1 MSGIECIN
9 LLAFIQ
15 FIIAFDFGLYYLDNK
30 HVLTEIYR
38 KYQKDLKLSVRAV
51 LSRAN
56 DIITESLKSE
66 NSECILNSAYLDKAY
81 RRLKYLTDENQLDL
95 EGCGFI
101 GLYAGLY
108 GFLCLF
114 CIGMFGSQ
122 HEALVKTYILV
133 TSQIVLVIELF
144 ISGYNL
150 YQEDCRKYSR
160 NLWSNIRFI
169 FFITLFVVGIVS
181 FDWTYKFFSEFEFPF
196 VVISLIV
203 LLFPLILFIGHI
215 VISRI
220 IVTFVIIKCTFDSNS
235 FIFLCKDFLQSVQCH
250 IGKRGRDNATLWR
263 SLLCREHLFVED
275 IAAFQPFSE
284 YCLVHRDVGKQPFM
298 ADMVEAPLYVTLQ
311 NPFGRIAFSEN
322 VMALH
327 YRVHTAAFLAET
339 V

>member
-38 KYQKDLKLSVRAV
+38 KYQKDLKLSVREV

-66 NSECILNSAYLDKAY
+66 DNECILNSAYLDKAY

-133 TSQIVLVIELF
+133 TSQIVLAIELF

-220 IVTFVIIKCTFDSNS
+220 IVTFVT
-235 FIFLCKDFLQSVQCH
+235 
-250 IGKRGRDNATLWR
+250 RD
-263 SLLCREHLFVED
+263 
-275 IAAFQPFSE
+275 IQ
-284 YCLVHRDVGKQPFM
+284 
-298 ADMVEAPLYVTLQ
+298 
-311 NPFGRIAFSEN
+311 
-322 VMALH
+322 
-327 YRVHTAAFLAET
+327 
-339 V
+339 

>member
-114 CIGMFGSQ
+114 CIGMFGFQ

-220 IVTFVIIKCTFDSNS
+220 IVTFVIIKCRYY
-235 FIFLCKDFLQSVQCH
+235 LYKVEKCCKYSA
-250 IGKRGRDNATLWR
+250 N
-263 SLLCREHLFVED
+263 
-275 IAAFQPFSE
+275 
-284 YCLVHRDVGKQPFM
+284 
-298 ADMVEAPLYVTLQ
+298 
-311 NPFGRIAFSEN
+311 
-322 VMALH
+322 
-327 YRVHTAAFLAET
+327 YRY
-339 V
+339 

>member
-38 KYQKDLKLSVRAV
+38 KYQKDLKLSVREV

-66 NSECILNSAYLDKAY
+66 DNECILNSAYLDKAY

-133 TSQIVLVIELF
+133 TSQIVLAIELF

-160 NLWSNIRFI
+160 NQI
-169 FFITLFVVGIVS
+169 
-181 FDWTYKFFSEFEFPF
+181 
-196 VVISLIV
+196 
-203 LLFPLILFIGHI
+203 
-215 VISRI
+215 
-220 IVTFVIIKCTFDSNS
+220 
-235 FIFLCKDFLQSVQCH
+235 
-250 IGKRGRDNATLWR
+250 
-263 SLLCREHLFVED
+263 
-275 IAAFQPFSE
+275 
-284 YCLVHRDVGKQPFM
+284 
-298 ADMVEAPLYVTLQ
+298 
-311 NPFGRIAFSEN
+311 
-322 VMALH
+322 
-327 YRVHTAAFLAET
+327 
-339 V
+339 

>member
-1 MSGIECIN
+1 MY
-9 LLAFIQ
+9 LL
-15 FIIAFDFGLYYLDNK
+15 
-30 HVLTEIYR
+30 
-38 KYQKDLKLSVRAV
+38 
-51 LSRAN
+51 
-56 DIITESLKSE
+56 
-66 NSECILNSAYLDKAY
+66 
-81 RRLKYLTDENQLDL
+81 RRLR
-95 EGCGFI
+95 FI

-133 TSQIVLVIELF
+133 TSQIVLAIELF

-220 IVTFVIIKCTFDSNS
+220 IVTFVTIKCRYY
-235 FIFLCKDFLQSVQCH
+235 LYKVEKCLQVQ
-250 IGKRGRDNATLWR
+250 
-263 SLLCREHLFVED
+263 
-275 IAAFQPFSE
+275 
-284 YCLVHRDVGKQPFM
+284 DVPQ
-298 ADMVEAPLYVTLQ
+298 D
-311 NPFGRIAFSEN
+311 
-322 VMALH
+322 
-327 YRVHTAAFLAET
+327 
-339 V
+339 